1 MSNIL
6 IVDDSSAH
14 LYAMSQLLEDDGYN
28 VVTAQSGE
36 EGVEKARQNKPDLI
50 LMDIV
55 MPGMSGFKATRELA
69 KDDDTKSIPIIYV
82 TTKDQETDKIWGM
95 RQGAVAYLTKP
106 VDGKKLLKSI
116 RAALG

>member
-1 MSNIL
+1 MTNIL

-14 LYAMSQLLEDDGYN
+14 LYAISQLLESDGYN

-36 EGVEKARQNKPDLI
+36 EGVEKAQQSRPDLI

-55 MPGMSGFKATRELA
+55 MPGMSGFQATRELS
-69 KDDDTKSIPIIYV
+69 KSNDTKEIPIIYV

-106 VDGKKLLKSI
+106 VDGKLLLKSI
-116 RAALG
+116 KAALH